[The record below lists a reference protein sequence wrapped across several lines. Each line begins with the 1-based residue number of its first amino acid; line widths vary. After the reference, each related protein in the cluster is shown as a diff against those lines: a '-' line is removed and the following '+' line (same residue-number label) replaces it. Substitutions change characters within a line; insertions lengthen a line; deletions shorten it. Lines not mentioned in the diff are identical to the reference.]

1 VAIIVIVLL
10 VLAGA
15 GIATF
20 LLFKDRESASAS
32 GTQDATTATDTIETT
47 GPATPPD
54 AGACVEDNSR
64 SADDAE
70 IQSVPCDAPEAVY
83 KVAKTL
89 PEPNADCP
97 GSDYTLYY
105 EEGPDGFTMC
115 LMLNAKVGD
124 CFINVENINANVAR
138 VDCAEGE
145 FEVVE
150 VVEGE
155 ADESACPADDAVVP
169 HVYPEPPP
177 STVCLKTL

>member
-1 VAIIVIVLL
+1 MIVLL

-15 GIATF
+15 GIVIF
-20 LLFKDRESASAS
+20 LQIKDRGSASAS
-32 GTQDATTATDTIETT
+32 GTQDTTTATETATETT
-47 GPATPPD
+47 TEPATPPD

-89 PEPNADCP
+89 PEPDADCP

-115 LMLNAKVGD
+115 LMLNAKEGD

-150 VVEGE
+150 VVEGK
-155 ADESACPADDAVVP
+155 ADESACPTDDAVVP